1 MALFEQL
8 SKLAPEEMARAVFSR
23 PRAEI
28 IYRKC
33 TVQPMMTR
41 GVRIFQL
48 ARYTE
53 KQAFHENIPADRLW
67 KRLCEVFAEEFSQLE
82 LSMTDAD
89 FSFRE
94 TKKGNLLQNRR
105 AATNQAQAAE
115 HNRKKKYILPEGE
128 VVPALVDLGVITSDG
143 RVCAPMYDKYKQ
155 INRFLELVADVLP
168 PDAGKPLRAV
178 DFGCG
183 KSYLTFVLYHY
194 LTRIRGFQT
203 DMLGLDLKADVV
215 AECARIARKYGYDR
229 LRFETGDV
237 AQYAEPGELDLL
249 VTLHACDTATDY
261 ALYAGVRRSVRTILS
276 VPCCQHELNKQFRA
290 QDLDALG
297 EFGILQERFS
307 ALSTDALR
315 GLLLEAAGYRTQILE
330 FIDMEHSP
338 KNLLIRAVRGGVSP
352 QKRTAALQ
360 KAERLM
366 KAFHFC
372 PTLYTLF
379 QEDGLLPPSSLQQQ
393 V

>member
-1 MALFEQL
+1 MKLEQL
-8 SKLAPEEMARAVFSR
+8 AALVPENFVRATLSR
-23 PRAEI
+23 PRAGI
-28 IYRKC
+28 AYRKC
-33 TVQPMMTR
+33 SVQPVTVR
-41 GVRIFQL
+41 GVRVFQF

-53 KQAFHENIPADRLW
+53 KQVFHENVCAEKLAERLD
-67 KRLCEVFAEEFSQLE
+67 EAFAAEFSQLD
-82 LSMTDAD
+82 LSLADAD
-89 FSFRE
+89 LSFRE
-94 TKKGNLLQNRR
+94 TKKGALLQNSRK
-105 AATNQAQAAE
+105 AVNQAREAE

-128 VVPALVDLGVITSDG
+128 VVPALVDLGVITAEG
-143 RVCAPMYDKYKQ
+143 KICAPMYDKYKQ

-168 PDAGKPLRAV
+168 EQTGRPLRVV

-194 LTRIRGFQT
+194 LTKVRGMQAE
-203 DMLGLDLKADVV
+203 MLGLDLKADVV
-215 AECARIARKYGYDR
+215 ADCGRVAKKYGYDR
-229 LRFETGDV
+229 LRFETGDI

-261 ALYAGVRRSVRTILS
+261 ALHAGVRRRVRTILS
-276 VPCCQHELNKQFRA
+276 VPCCQHELNKQF
-290 QDLDALG
+290 DTDTLDALG

-307 ALSTDALR
+307 ALSTDVLR

-338 KNLLIRAVRGGVSP
+338 KNLLIRAVRGGVP
-352 QKRTAALQ
+352 AAKRKAALQ

-366 KAFHFC
+366 DAFHFC
-372 PTLYTLF
+372 PTLYTLLR
-379 QEDGLLPPSSLQQQ
+379 ENGYLEQQ